1 MEYDYIVREKRS
13 FIHTAYPFKVF
24 PQKGLRKINY
34 DEITMLYGDCIS
46 VHREVKSNSGI
57 MCMNGLDDCDGW
69 NISMEIRSRKR
80 SQSSFINNRVVRDA
94 DLHSNGESA
103 MHYFLDESENS
114 LSVEMRIQLME
125 FTAATAR
132 ATRSQFVIATHS
144 PIFLSMNN
152 ATIYYLDDYPV
163 SVCLWTYFPN
173 VRRFYNFFMEHSE
186 EFLK

>member
-1 MEYDYIVREKRS
+1 
-13 FIHTAYPFKVF
+13 
-24 PQKGLRKINY
+24 
-34 DEITMLYGDCIS
+34 
-46 VHREVKSNSGI
+46 
-57 MCMNGLDDCDGW
+57 
-69 NISMEIRSRKR
+69 MEILSRKR

-132 ATRSQFVIATHS
+132 ATRIQFVIATHS

-163 SVCLWTYFPN
+163 SVC
-173 VRRFYNFFMEHSE
+173 
-186 EFLK
+186 